1 MALGKE
7 EIVTATVAKRL
18 IVRGLV
24 PGFTLLALLVPA
36 RVPAQEG
43 ARTIS
48 VLSYNVHG
56 LFPLI
61 AKDNPRDRIPVIGWL
76 ANKYDVALFQEDF
89 EYYDLLDVQMSGSIG
104 TRGNGMGWD
113 PRRVAVKALL
123 APVAVFLPHFGPPY
137 GAGLSAFVKP
147 HLLVPDDVT
156 REPYHACHG
165 WLGAN
170 GDCWANKGFL
180 RVGLRAADDARI
192 DVYTTHLESGASEE
206 SVAVR
211 RTQLERLA
219 AAVETLSEARAVI
232 VAGDFNLG
240 FDRPGDRELIH
251 ELRSRLGLRDSG
263 AGPELPFWRERNYI
277 LYRGSAD
284 ATLEVERAGEATE
297 FVNRRRALSDH
308 PALYARFR
316 VESRRTEEGER

>member
-1 MALGKE
+1 VFLRQE
-7 EIVTATVAKRL
+7 EIVTATVAKVL
-18 IVRGLV
+18 IVRGLLLGV
-24 PGFTLLALLVPA
+24 TLLALLVPA
-36 RVPAQEG
+36 RVPAEDG

-61 AKDNPRDRIPVIGWL
+61 AKDNPRDRMPIVGWL

-89 EYYDLLDVQMSGSIG
+89 EYSDLLDAQMSGSIG

-113 PRRVAVKALL
+113 PRRVAAKVLL
-123 APVAVFLPHFGPPY
+123 APVVVFLPHFGPPY
-137 GAGLSAFVKP
+137 GAGLSAFVKAP
-147 HLLVPDDVT
+147 LLVPDDVN
-156 REPYHACHG
+156 REPYHVCNG
-165 WLGAN
+165 WFGAN

-180 RVGLRAADDARI
+180 RVGLRAAGDARI
-192 DVYTTHLESGASEE
+192 DVYTTHLEAGSSDE
-206 SVAVR
+206 SIAVR
-211 RTQLERLA
+211 RAQLERLA

-232 VAGDFNLG
+232 VAGDFNVG
-240 FDRPGDRELIH
+240 FNRPGDRELIT
-251 ELRSRLGLRDSG
+251 EFRDRLGLRDSG

-277 LYRGSAD
+277 LYRGGAGV
-284 ATLEVERAGEATE
+284 TLEVERAGEATE

-316 VESRRTEEGER
+316 VESRRTEEGAR